1 MTSNQA
7 IVDPLI
13 ILIILCYL
21 CMHNKTYKNGPILAL
36 QGHSHGLAIMMFKG
50 AIWTNKPSI
59 IPRLSRGRMIIKSQ
73 ATPSSVFHE
82 RIATPLTVVAL
93 RIIGRWHLHK
103 VRRHPCNHTTGTI
116 KANEQSRWHIS
127 NMFDIKVSIK
137 FKTNRIHLSFCI
149 EIESTRLQTGTN

>member
-1 MTSNQA
+1 
-7 IVDPLI
+7 
-13 ILIILCYL
+13 
-21 CMHNKTYKNGPILAL
+21 MHNKTYKNRPILAL

-50 AIWTNKPSI
+50 VQYGQTNHSI
-59 IPRLSRGRMIIKSQ
+59 IPRRSRGGMIIKSQ
-73 ATPSSVFHE
+73 ATPPLVFHE

-103 VRRHPCNHTTGTI
+103 VKRQSCNHTTGTI

-137 FKTNRIHLSFCI
+137 FQNQQNPLKFLHRNWKHKT
-149 EIESTRLQTGTN
+149 TNWHKATN